1 MTVPL
6 VVIVCAFEGLPTV
19 AYAHQAS
26 YLLLYQAEK
35 IVDCRML
42 TSVWRLVN
50 KKIVDCRMGSGG

>member
-26 YLLLYQAEK
+26 YLLLTK
-35 IVDCRML
+35 NIVMKR
-42 TSVWRLVN
+42 REAA
-50 KKIVDCRMGSGG
+50 RHMGSVSAC

>member
-26 YLLLYQAEK
+26 YVLLFIQAKPVAPELNEAQFGE
-35 IVDCRML
+35 D
-42 TSVWRLVN
+42 
-50 KKIVDCRMGSGG
+50 